1 MFSLWAS
8 SLGCFSFHLN
18 VTCTTVKELL
28 KEFLWKC
35 LLTEVTS
42 KLHYLQ
48 LLLILLKQIAS
59 YMYRGSTQFSTVQH
73 THSVFVNDITVSII
87 IISFTTSPS

>member
-18 VTCTTVKELL
+18 VTCTTVKNLL

-35 LLTEVTS
+35 LLTEVTW

-59 YMYRGSTQFSTVQH
+59 YMTLHRGSTQFSTVQH
-73 THSVFVNDITVSII
+73 THSVFVND
-87 IISFTTSPS
+87 TTSDNY